1 LTDSVLDPLL
11 AHVSW
16 IRGRRPLR
24 HVAAEGEVVIDDME
38 EYTINDSLRACGMPG
53 DDDDD
58 TTAGAEALFGS
69 AVAPINVDDGANAVG
84 RGDGVGGSATPT
96 PTSMPSASSTD
107 QAVFKRAR
115 SGAWRDF
122 SSMAMVLSVA
132 GSTNLM
138 LLGESYA
145 V

>member
-1 LTDSVLDPLL
+1 
-11 AHVSW
+11 
-16 IRGRRPLR
+16 LR
-24 HVAAEGEVVIDDME
+24 HRAAEGEVVMDDME
-38 EYTINDSLRACGMPG
+38 EYTINNSLRACGLPG
-53 DDDDD
+53 DDDD

-69 AVAPINVDDGANAVG
+69 AVAPINVDDIANASG
-84 RGDGVGGSATPT
+84 RVDGVGGSVTPM
-96 PTSMPSASSTD
+96 PTSTPSASSTE

>member
-1 LTDSVLDPLL
+1 M
-11 AHVSW
+11 
-16 IRGRRPLR
+16 
-24 HVAAEGEVVIDDME
+24 DDME
-38 EYTINDSLRACGMPG
+38 EYTINNSLRACGLPG
-53 DDDDD
+53 DDDD

-69 AVAPINVDDGANAVG
+69 AVAPINVDDGANAIG

-96 PTSMPSASSTD
+96 PTSTPSASSTE

-132 GSTNLM
+132 GVQT
-138 LLGESYA
+138 
-145 V
+145 